1 MTIIMGKSDFFMNEA
16 IEQAKK
22 AIDLKEVPVG
32 AIVVKNNKII
42 GRGFNCQI
50 CHNDP
55 SAHAEVIALRD
66 AAKNIGNY
74 RLTGTTLYVTIE
86 PCAMC
91 AGALVHARITNLIF
105 GARDI
110 KAGAVVSTAQLLEN
124 PAMNH
129 RVSWEEGVMLDA
141 CGQLLRNFFKERR

>member
-1 MTIIMGKSDFFMNEA
+1 MTIVMDKSNFFMNEA

-22 AIDLKEVPVG
+22 AIHLKEVPVG
-32 AIVVKNNKII
+32 AVVVKNNKII
-42 GRGFNCQI
+42 GRGFNCPI
-50 CHNDP
+50 GHNDP
-55 SAHAEVIALRD
+55 SAHAEIMALRN

-74 RLTGTTLYVTIE
+74 RLTGSMLYVTIE

-91 AGALVHARITNLIF
+91 AGALVHARIKNLIF

-129 RVSWEEGVMLDA
+129 RVSWEEGVMHDA
-141 CGQLLRNFFKERR
+141 CGQLLRDFFKERR